1 MIACMHWTP
10 GIISRISM
18 KRIFSSLLTIAAA
31 CGSESPPNI
40 VFILADDLGITD
52 IGAYAR
58 HFADA
63 KEDEL
68 FYETPHLD
76 KLSAD
81 GISFS
86 QSYTLNNAT
95 PNHMHLE
102 KWNIMIFHFIRLMV
116 WIVSVCI
123 VSATSANAEESSV
136 KASTLP
142 LEANQGFLKQQVAP
156 HVLSDENYFVW
167 CVTAMRWT
175 DGKIHAYYSRWPKK
189 YAWRGW
195 RTRSEIAHAVADSP
209 EGPFR
214 TTGTVLSCRNPGG
227 WSGINAHT
235 PSVCVIDGKI
245 HIYFVANKIGDF
257 YKGTPE
263 QPLPGDEWLND
274 NMRSVHLSQR
284 IVVAVADKPDGPFVT
299 SDKPV
304 FTPKP
309 PFKDVVCNPAVV
321 EHNGKCIMIIK
332 GDDARHEKPF
342 RMQCVAI
349 ADNPLGPFE
358 QVDKPILE
366 DVSTE
371 DACIWYDKKRRQF
384 RSVVHVLYEPRLVEL
399 VSDNGRDWRKAE
411 PFLFMRKEFHMPDGT
426 IWKPDRV
433 ERPFVLTDPNG
444 SPEWLYVG
452 TKQGNLSAN
461 IAVRIKENPK

>member
-1 MIACMHWTP
+1 MIPHM
-10 GIISRISM
+10 
-18 KRIFSSLLTIAAA
+18 
-31 CGSESPPNI
+31 
-40 VFILADDLGITD
+40 ILQ
-52 IGAYAR
+52 
-58 HFADA
+58 
-63 KEDEL
+63 
-68 FYETPHLD
+68 P
-76 KLSAD
+76 
-81 GISFS
+81 
-86 QSYTLNNAT
+86 
-95 PNHMHLE
+95 
-102 KWNIMIFHFIRLMV
+102 IRLMACV
-116 WIVSVCI
+116 ASTCI
-123 VSATSANAEESSV
+123 GLIITSHAEEASV
-136 KASTLP
+136 KADPLP
-142 LEANQGFLKQQVAP
+142 LESHQGFLKQQVAP

-167 CVTAMRWT
+167 CVTALRWT

-214 TTGTVLSCRNPGG
+214 TIGTVLSCRNPGG

-235 PSVCVIDGKI
+235 PSVRVINGKI
-245 HIYFVANKIGDF
+245 HIYFVANKIGEF

-263 QPLPGDEWLND
+263 QPLPSDEWLND

-284 IVVAVADKPDGPFVT
+284 IVVAVADKPEGPFVT

-371 DACIWYDKKRRQF
+371 DACIWYDKKRGQF
-384 RSVVHVLYEPRLVEL
+384 RSVVHVLYEPRLVQL
-399 VSDNGRDWRKAE
+399 VSDNGLDWRKAE
-411 PFLFMRKEFHMPDGT
+411 PFLFMRKEFTMSDGS

-433 ERPFVLTDPNG
+433 ERPFVLTDANG
-444 SPEWLYVG
+444 TPEWLYVG
-452 TKQGNLSAN
+452 TKQGDLSAN
-461 IAVRIKENPK
+461 VAVKLTE